1 MPTPSSE
8 ARSPQ
13 APQMR
18 RQPKQARSQER
29 VEQILNAAEALFI
42 EVGYEQTTTRAIA
55 TRAQVPVG
63 SLYQFFP
70 DKEAILKSLADRYLQ
85 QEYELFASL
94 HVNMPESMPLAAYVD
109 RMVAA
114 FDHFMTHQPGYCAVF
129 EQVLGLM
136 TAGAIA
142 ELDTYQAQ
150 IVEDLAAFL
159 GRLKPELAGDQRR
172 AIALVVVES
181 VGNLL
186 WLSLKAD
193 PPLRV
198 TLIAETKRLMTTYLS
213 SYLGDVVALQTNL
226 QTP

>member
-1 MPTPSSE
+1 MTALPSDVPLPDIS
-8 ARSPQ
+8 SGT
-13 APQMR
+13 MR

-29 VEQILNAAEALFI
+29 VSQILNAAEALFI
-42 EVGYEQTTTRAIA
+42 EQGYEQTTTRAIA

-70 DKEAILKSLADRYLQ
+70 DKAAILKALADRYMQ

-94 HVNMPESMPLAAYVD
+94 HAAVPEPMPLADYVD
-109 RMVAA
+109 RVVEA
-114 FDHFMTHQPGYCAVF
+114 FDHFMTHQPGYRAVF

-142 ELDTYQAQ
+142 EMDTYEAR
-150 IVEDLAAFL
+150 IVDDLADFL
-159 GRLKPELAGDQRR
+159 GRLRPGLDAAQQR

-193 PPLRV
+193 APLR
-198 TLIAETKRLMTTYLS
+198 TRLIAETKRLMTHYLA
-213 SYLGDVVALQTNL
+213 SYFGETIGEAG
-226 QTP
+226 